1 MDREKEEHLRLAA
14 IIKGVHAD
22 LRKKYQNGSND
33 LEEIWKNHC
42 SDQSVLTE
50 YADAMYNLSCNHW
63 SKLPETRID
72 WCRATIMEYFY
83 NDGLKKALEKEQRRH
98 AHRLRIKLASQD
110 SNLLGRS
117 EENRKSIMETD
128 SRTTSNNVQGD
139 VFSTPYFQELQ
150 IDGKIRL
157 LDVGSCFNPFARYD
171 DFLAVGIDIGPA
183 TPNVLCCDFLQLE
196 TTCPLEI
203 DFIESYLQNLKSPVT
218 ELPKNS
224 FHVIVFSLLLE
235 YLPSPDQRWICCLKA
250 NELLHTNGLFLII
263 TPDSHKQHRNAA
275 MIKSW
280 KEAIESIGFKQWRYV
295 KLEHLHC
302 LAFRKSAKT
311 EDLSL
316 DLNVSAGMLYIPQ
329 DFHDLSESTNLCE
342 YSEEDEK
349 FFMDSVGELP
359 GFLSYD
365 EN

>member
-1 MDREKEEHLRLAA
+1 MDSEKEEHLRLAA

-22 LRKKYQNGSND
+22 LRKKFKNGSSD
-33 LEEIWKNHC
+33 LDEIWNSHC
-42 SDQSVLTE
+42 SDQSVLKE

-63 SKLPETRID
+63 SKLPQTRID
-72 WCRATIMEYFY
+72 WCRT
-83 NDGLKKALEKEQRRH
+83 EKTCTQTEN
-98 AHRLRIKLASQD
+98 KTSQPRQK
-110 SNLLGRS
+110 LLGRS
-117 EENRKSIMETD
+117 EENRKRISETD
-128 SRTTSNNVQGD
+128 SRAASNLVSDVQAE
-139 VFSTPYFQELQ
+139 VLSTLDFQESQ
-150 IDGKIRL
+150 IEGKIRL

-183 TPNVLCCDFLQLE
+183 TSNVLCCDFLQLE
-196 TTCPLEI
+196 TTSPLEI
-203 DFIESYLQNLKSPVT
+203 DIIKSYLQNLKSPVT

-235 YLPSPDQRWICCLKA
+235 YLPSPDQRWTCCLKA
-250 NELLHTNGLFLII
+250 NELLDTNGLLLII

-311 EDLSL
+311 EELSV
-316 DLNVSAGMLYIPQ
+316 DLNFPSGMLYIPQ
-329 DFHDLSESTNLCE
+329 DSHDLSDSTNVCE

-349 FFMDSVGELP
+349 FFMDSAGELP
-359 GFLSYD
+359 GFHSFD

>member
-1 MDREKEEHLRLAA
+1 MDCDKEEHLRLAA

-22 LRKKYQNGSND
+22 LRKKYKNGSSD
-33 LEEIWKNHC
+33 LDEIWKTHC
-42 SDQSVLTE
+42 SDQSVLKE
-50 YADAMYNLSCNHW
+50 YADAMYNLSSNHW

-72 WCRATIMEYFY
+72 WCHATIMEYFY
-83 NDGLKKALEKEQRRH
+83 KDGLKKALVKEQRRH
-98 AHRLRIKLASQD
+98 AHRLKTKLATKD
-110 SNLLGRS
+110 RNLLGRS
-117 EENRKSIMETD
+117 EENRKMIMRSDDAQEE
-128 SRTTSNNVQGD
+128 VL
-139 VFSTPYFQELQ
+139 STLDFPESQ
-150 IDGKIRL
+150 IQGKIRL
-157 LDVGSCFNPFARYD
+157 LDVGSCFNPFACYD
-171 DFLAVGIDIGPA
+171 DFQAVGIDIGPA
-183 TPNVLCCDFLQLE
+183 TSNVLCCDFLLLE

-203 DFIESYLQNLKSPVT
+203 DIIKSYLHNLKSPVT

-235 YLPSPDQRWICCLKA
+235 YLPSPDQRWTCCLKA
-250 NELLHTNGLFLII
+250 NELLDTNGLLLII

-280 KEAIESIGFKQWRYV
+280 KEAIESIGFRQWRYV

-311 EDLSL
+311 EELPSDLI
-316 DLNVSAGMLYIPQ
+316 VSSGMLYIPQ
-329 DFHDLSESTNLCE
+329 DFHDLSESIDVCE

-349 FFMDSVGELP
+349 FFMDSAGELP
-359 GFLSYD
+359 GFHSFD